1 MDKNFP
7 LPDKLAAIAQT
18 AILFIALLSS
28 CNCQGQYR
36 KGSSVYY
43 VHPGGNDSLSGLSES
58 EAWRTV
64 GQVNRHSLQP
74 GDKVLFYGG
83 FAFNGTLRL
92 RGVPEIDS
100 LHPTCIG
107 SYGKGLATIN
117 GDSTLGIWVDSC
129 ENIAIKGLK
138 ICGSGR
144 KTGNQSDGLHISNS
158 RGIVADSLEVWGFQH
173 SGVAVFKCQNVRLT
187 RIDAHDNGFA
197 GIHVFGTTIWDTSA
211 YDNKG
216 IYIGHCRATNNP
228 GDPTVLNNHSG
239 NGILAS
245 SVSGGVIEFC
255 EASENGWDMPWKGN
269 GPVGIWIWDCT
280 RCTIRY
286 CISHHNKTAPGA
298 ADGGGFD
305 LDGGVSN
312 STITCCLSYWNQGA
326 GIGLFEFGAG
336 KAWRNNT
343 IQNNLSI
350 NDGTNGPGSLAIWKG
365 EAGGSISNCHICQN
379 TFINEKGANL
389 HLMSNLD
396 GFVFSYNLFVYSGN
410 LITSASKLVNEQFQ
424 QNQYWEI
431 AGSEKMNG
439 YASLAEWA
447 KTTGNEWHRDQ
458 VAGTFANPQLP
469 DHLPMQ
475 SLKPVQ
481 LQLGWMDVFL
491 PGAST
496 CKSSLEQVSQP
507 DPETGDRV
515 R

>member
-18 AILFIALLSS
+18 AILFIVLLSS
-28 CNCQGQYR
+28 CNYQGQYR

-83 FAFNGTLRL
+83 SAFNGTLRL
-92 RGVPEIDS
+92 RGVPGKDS

-129 ENIAIKGLK
+129 ENIVIKALK

-211 YDNKG
+211 YDNTN
-216 IYIGHCRATNNP
+216 IYIGYCRAINNP

-245 SVSGGVIEFC
+245 SISGGVIEFC
-255 EASENGWDMPWKGN
+255 EASDNGWDMPWRGN

-305 LDGGVSN
+305 LDGGVSH
-312 STITCCLSYWNQGA
+312 SIISCCLSYGNQGA

-336 KAWRNNT
+336 KAWRNNI
-343 IQNNLSI
+343 IQHNLSI
-350 NDGTNGPGSLAIWKG
+350 NDGTNGTGSLAIWKG
-365 EAGGSISNCHICQN
+365 DAGGSISHCLIRQN
-379 TFINEKGANL
+379 TFVNENGANI
-389 HLMSNLD
+389 HLMD
-396 GFVFSYNLFVYSGN
+396 HPHGFVFSNNLFVYSGD
-410 LITSASKLVNEQFQ
+410 LITSTSILVNETFH
-424 QNQYWEI
+424 QNRYWEI
-431 AGSEKMNG
+431 AGRKRING
-439 YASLAEWA
+439 FASLAEWA
-447 KTTGNEWHRDQ
+447 KRTGNEWDQ
-458 VAGTFANPQLP
+458 GKVTGTFANPNLP
-469 DHLPMQ
+469 DHLPLTF
-475 SLKPVQ
+475 LKPVQ
-481 LQLGWMDVFL
+481 LQQGMMDGFL
-491 PGAST
+491 PASGS
-496 CKSSLEQVSQP
+496 CKPLQEQNIQTEP
-507 DPETGDRV
+507 AAD
-515 R
+515 